1 MLSGTQNARGFNQLK
16 AERDA
21 DDVAL
26 TMDNGMQAAL
36 DVSATFL
43 RRADEM
49 FAKEQE
55 HIVQQEF
62 TKSLNDSAP
71 EMFVDKNG

>member
-1 MLSGTQNARGFNQLK
+1 
-16 AERDA
+16 
-21 DDVAL
+21 
-26 TMDNGMQAAL
+26 MDNGMQAAL